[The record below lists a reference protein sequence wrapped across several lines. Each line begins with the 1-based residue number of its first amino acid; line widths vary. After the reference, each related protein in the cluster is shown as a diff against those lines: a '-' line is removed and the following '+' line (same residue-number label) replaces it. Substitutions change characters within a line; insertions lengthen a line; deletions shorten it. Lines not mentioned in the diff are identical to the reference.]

1 MIPSPRDLRRP
12 ERTPGAP
19 SAAARIAAGAAL
31 AAGLLGSCT
40 SPEAYAKSADD
51 EVYAI
56 LEDRRVAMEADL
68 GSIGLELVPDS
79 LRARLLESAEAET
92 VVLDLVA
99 ALQVAAENS
108 REYQRRKQSLYLAA
122 LDLTLERWRFTVQE
136 VGIVGAALGGTGS
149 GDTDL
154 NLDADL
160 TLTKLLGTGARIIG
174 DIGLNLFRMLSSG
187 GSFDAT
193 SNIGLLV
200 TQPLLAGYGERIVE
214 EPLTQAE
221 RDVVYEVRSFER
233 FRRTFGLDVVTR
245 YLRLVQQVDTVA
257 NERSNITNLNEL
269 RLRNEA
275 LAAAGRL
282 SDIQVD
288 QARNDELSARD
299 RLLQEEQRFSTLLD
313 DFKLFLG
320 LPPQSDIQI
329 VPDALEKLAAA
340 QPEELQFDDPERL
353 ATFALLWRL
362 DHQTALDQVDDAERK
377 AYVAADALRTV
388 LDLVGEA
395 DWVTDP
401 GQPFDFDTDDLTWT
415 VGVDLGLALERLPQ
429 RNTYRTALISLQD
442 AQLSAEESDDRIRV
456 ELRDDLRE
464 AERTIQTWE
473 LQKRQVALNER
484 NVENTRLQLEAGRAD
499 TRDALDAQ
507 EALLLAQNGAT
518 RALIDQRLAVF
529 ALWLDLEILRL
540 DESGLHPDPELLA
553 TLVAAQP

>member
-1 MIPSPRDLRRP
+1 MILSPRACRPTRRGEP
-12 ERTPGAP
+12 AVRLPAC
-19 SAAARIAAGAAL
+19 AGWALAL
-31 AAGLLGSCT
+31 AAGLAGGCRSA
-40 SPEAYAKSADD
+40 EAWATNADE

-68 GSIGLELVPDS
+68 GSIGLEPVADS
-79 LRARLLESAEAET
+79 LRSRLLVAAEAEP
-92 VVLDLVA
+92 VVLDLVG
-99 ALQVAAENS
+99 ALLVAAENS

-233 FRRTFGLDVVTR
+233 FRRTFGFDVVSR
-245 YLRLVQQVDTVA
+245 YLRLVQQVDTVE
-257 NERSNITNLNEL
+257 NERSNIANLNEL

-275 LAAAGRL
+275 LAEAGRL

-329 VPDALEKLAAA
+329 VPDALERLAAA

-362 DHQTALDQVDDAERK
+362 DYQTALDQVDDAERK
-377 AYVAADALRTV
+377 AYVAADALRNV

-429 RNTYRTALISLQD
+429 RNTYRSALIALQS

-473 LQKRQVALNER
+473 LQKSQVALNER

-507 EALLLAQNGAT
+507 ESLLLAQNGAT

-540 DESGLHPDPELLA
+540 DETGLHPDPELLA